1 MRWSHGGGGVE
12 DVWQLK
18 AVPKLSTYDYC
29 ANDTSADIL
38 QDSGIRRP
46 PGLDHVEPLDD
57 DAFDL
62 TKLSND
68 VDEEI
73 RAFEAESQRLR
84 EERILQN
91 TPPPPPAM
99 VKEQGVEIGWNG
111 NVEVTSKELCQ
122 EQATNFEELD

>member
-1 MRWSHGGGGVE
+1 MVFSQG
-12 DVWQLK
+12 
-18 AVPKLSTYDYC
+18 
-29 ANDTSADIL
+29 
-38 QDSGIRRP
+38 SGIRRS

-57 DAFDL
+57 DVFDL
-62 TKLSND
+62 KKLSND

-99 VKEQGVEIGWNG
+99 LKEQEVVEIGWNG
-111 NVEVTSKELCQ
+111 NVEVTSKGHVAELCQ